1 MSDSTF
7 LTEFT
12 QELIRRPS
20 VTPADAGCQQLLA
33 DRLEPLGFVIENMRH
48 GDVDN
53 LWAVRDRGGPLLMFA
68 GHTDV
73 VPTGDPATWQHD
85 PFTPVIQDGL
95 IYGRGAADMK
105 GSLAAMI
112 VATEKFLSSTPS
124 AGSIAFLVTSD
135 EEGPAVDGT
144 VRVVKALA
152 ERGLHVDY
160 CVIGEPSSSAKVGD
174 VIRVGRR
181 GSLNGRLT
189 LRGIQG
195 HVAYPEL
202 ALNPVHAAL
211 ELLTSLTAEQW
222 DEGNH
227 DFPPTS
233 LQISNIAAGT
243 GASNV
248 IPGELFVDFNLRF
261 STVQTSDALMR
272 RLTRL
277 CADAAGDLTHEID
290 RTVSGEPF
298 LTPRGRLLE
307 QVDRAIMA
315 VQDFSPEH
323 STGGGTSDG
332 RFIAAL
338 GCELVELGP
347 VNATIHQT
355 DECVS
360 LADLEKLSQIYHY
373 LLQSLLI
380 PDA

>member
-7 LTEFT
+7 LAEFT

-20 VTPADAGCQQLLA
+20 VTPDDAGCQQLLA
-33 DRLEPLGFVIENMRH
+33 ARLEPLGFVIENMRH
-48 GDVDN
+48 GEVDN

-73 VPTGDPATWQHD
+73 VPTGDSATWQYD
-85 PFTPVIQDGL
+85 PFAPEIHDGL
-95 IYGRGAADMK
+95 LYGRGAADMK

-112 VATEKFLSSTPS
+112 LATETFLSSNPS
-124 AGSIAFLVTSD
+124 NGSIAFLITSD

-144 VRVVKALA
+144 IRVVEALA
-152 ERGLHVDY
+152 EREVDVNY
-160 CVIGEPSSSAKVGD
+160 CVIGEPSSSARLGD

-189 LRGIQG
+189 IRGIQG
-195 HVAYPEL
+195 HVAYPDL
-202 ALNPVHAAL
+202 ARNPVHAAL
-211 ELLTSLTAEQW
+211 PMLTALTAEQW

-272 RLTRL
+272 RVARL
-277 CADAAGDLTHEID
+277 CADAAGDLSHEID
-290 RTVSGEPF
+290 WTVSGQPF
-298 LTPRGRLLE
+298 LTPRGSLLE

-315 VQDFSPEH
+315 LQGFSPEH

-347 VNATIHQT
+347 VNATIHQV
-355 DECVS
+355 DECVR